1 MFSMDDTN
9 EPSQDPT
16 GADIKLNSERQFL
29 QDEVV
34 DMKTADSAL
43 PSMREMLDVISE
55 SAELA
60 QNLQALMLTSPCSTN
75 TSDDSTVT
83 NNSAESKA
91 KQEPESTDSTL
102 EPPGHVV
109 NSSSQS
115 RTTTTILCYDENFQ
129 ALNISLQHRDS
140 IEFNVDAKNGE
151 HVVIGDGAQVNIC
164 QFIRQERPLNR
175 NKNRSSSPLEADG
188 DADVAGLSTRR
199 KRKKHQPQ
207 REKSTTNVEPGKRIK
222 TEWRFPMSLSDF
234 TDSENLDNDIGH
246 WLANLISS
254 LLSEAQDLDDFESV
268 IKLLDEAMKLRE
280 SSIPDCIKKL
290 AKAIQCMSTL
300 VGNEDSIIR
309 YNVLLTE
316 TQFALAEF
324 YTKEGDYLAALHCLK
339 TLESSL
345 TSLTLYQETQK
356 SRLYAK
362 IAKVMEN
369 CLEFSVDFTSHEIE
383 IEGASN
389 APISNGNPSEVVLC
403 YFQKA
408 LNFSNKEP
416 SATKREIIQRCCYLG
431 RAAVL
436 MKCWKKQTENV
447 KDLTEARENLSS
459 TERLF
464 DRISPAMQCQFHLT
478 EAFLF
483 YYYGLYQMAT
493 YKAQAAHKIADK
505 EHFLERKCLGSKRLH
520 FLLAEL
526 DKNRTSYT
534 VKHEEEALDI

>member
-151 HVVIGDGAQVNIC
+151 HVFA
-164 QFIRQERPLNR
+164 
-175 NKNRSSSPLEADG
+175 LEADG

-345 TSLTLYQETQK
+345 TLYQEAQK

-362 IAKVMEN
+362 FAKVMEN

-483 YYYGLYQMAT
+483 YYDGRYQMAT